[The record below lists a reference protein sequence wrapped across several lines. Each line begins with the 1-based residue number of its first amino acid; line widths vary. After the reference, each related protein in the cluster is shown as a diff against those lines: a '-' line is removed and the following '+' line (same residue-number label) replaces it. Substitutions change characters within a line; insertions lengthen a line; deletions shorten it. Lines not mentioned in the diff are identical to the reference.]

1 MEDFSDYESY
11 YSELGENAHK
21 SKEDI
26 AFSIKVEICLELL
39 NDPNYEYR
47 KEKTLKK
54 ESSMTDSEFEKFLK
68 LHSEVQKS
76 SIPAAD
82 NDNLYRVSRFF

>member
-11 YSELGENAHK
+11 YSELDENAHR

-26 AFSIKVEICLELL
+26 AFSIKEEICLELL

-47 KEKTLKK
+47 KEITLKK
-54 ESSMTDSEFEKFLK
+54 ESSMTDAEFQKFLK
-68 LHSEVQKS
+68 LHSEIQKS

-82 NDNLYRVSRFF
+82 KENLYRISRFF